1 MDGCRRIIPFAL
13 VIVIAGCG
21 SGALS
26 GPGGT
31 TADTATATIT
41 TGTSE
46 ATTAPVHT
54 TTTSPQ
60 KKTTATTKRQYGWSL
75 PEGPTSPTTNEDVI
89 YRRLL
94 GKACGEAQQELDRTW
109 SGLMSPRNAPL
120 YQAAVDLCGGRT
132 SGARSMYGKAA
143 ALGLQMHQGAGGS
156 AAVDCAILRAVRSVL
171 DQIAQESVR
180 CTPGTPPRWPTEDSF
195 AKDDPRTDV
204 VEGTTTTTTT
214 TTTASSSSS
223 SSSSS

>member
-13 VIVIAGCG
+13 VIAISGCG

-31 TADTATATIT
+31 TTDPATTTITTT

-60 KKTTATTKRQYGWSL
+60 KKTTTTTKRQYGWSL

-109 SGLMSPRNAPL
+109 SGLMSPRNSPL
-120 YQAAVDLCGGRT
+120 YQAAVDLCGGKT

-143 ALGLQMHQGAGGS
+143 ALGLQMHQGPGGS

-171 DQIAQESVR
+171 DQVAQESVR
-180 CTPGTPPRWPTEDSF
+180 CTPGTPPRWPTDDPF
-195 AKDDPRTDV
+195 ARDDPRTDV
-204 VEGTTTTTTT
+204 VEGTTTTT
-214 TTTASSSSS
+214 APSSS
-223 SSSSS
+223 